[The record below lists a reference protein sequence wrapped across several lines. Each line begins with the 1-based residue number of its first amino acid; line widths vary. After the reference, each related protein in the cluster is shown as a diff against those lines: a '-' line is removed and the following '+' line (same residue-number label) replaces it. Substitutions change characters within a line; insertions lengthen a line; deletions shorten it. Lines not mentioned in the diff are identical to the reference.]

1 MKVRAENREIKGKR
15 ACKQLKR
22 QEKYPAIL
30 YGNGKQTRMLQ
41 VDKRAMDVFMKK
53 HPVMTQLFSVE
64 VGNESQEVLV
74 KDIKRSTS
82 TNQIQHIDFYQVS
95 KNKELQVNT
104 PVLFQ
109 HEETSVGV
117 KEGGVIDHVMT
128 EVAIK
133 VLPRNLPESLRVD
146 IANLEIGQSIHLSEL
161 VLPKGVSL
169 QRPVAED
176 YDPIIVSIHAP
187 KVVEEE
193 PEVEAAPEAEASSEE
208 GEASNSEESEQPSE

>member
-1 MKVRAENREIKGKR
+1 M
-15 ACKQLKR
+15 
-22 QEKYPAIL
+22 
-30 YGNGKQTRMLQ
+30 MLQ
-41 VDKRAMDVFMKK
+41 LDKRIMDVFMKK
-53 HPVMTQLFSVE
+53 HPVKTQLFSVE

-74 KDIKRSTS
+74 KDIKRSTR
-82 TNQIQHIDFYQVS
+82 TNQVQHIDFYQVS

-128 EVAIK
+128 EIAIK
-133 VLPRNLPESLRVD
+133 VFPRNLPESLCVD
-146 IANLEIGQSIHLSEL
+146 IADLEIGQSIHLSEL

-193 PEVEAAPEAEASSEE
+193 PEVAAEPEASSEE
-208 GEASNSEESEQPSE
+208 GEASNPEESEQPSQ